1 MLRKGEKISE
11 QVLVTTTGKF
21 IAYLGRG
28 TESLHTN
35 DRAEAESG
43 ALSSGSDR
51 DATQQQCGSSWGAMI
66 GGGDS
71 DCDEA
76 ADFLS

>member
-1 MLRKGEKISE
+1 MSE
-11 QVLVTTTGKF
+11 FTYGGTIDLHDDDQQE
-21 IAYLGRG
+21 YLGRG
-28 TESLHTN
+28 TESLPTN